1 MVGVTELKNA
11 VTISNKT
18 TSINLALKVTDN
30 AGLAIDADGDG
41 DPDILQPGPWAGH
54 ITAIEE

>member
-1 MVGVTELKNA
+1 LLGVRELKKA
-11 VTISNKT
+11 ITVSNKT
-18 TSINLALKVTDN
+18 SSINLALKVTDN

-41 DPDILQPGPWAGH
+41 DPDALQPGPWAGH